1 MNLVYLP
8 DSGLYINPAHILYI
22 RRTVNNDDSL
32 TIKFSCNQP
41 NLIISMTDL
50 EVITNVRDEF

>member
-22 RRTVNNDDSL
+22 RRTVNEDSL